1 MIRLGIG
8 AGWNWGMGV
17 TPGVVPEVEGE
28 QVAMMQIP
36 VRACRGALSGT
47 LMRALLVA
55 LSAIA
60 FAPLGGTMA
69 RAQEVVVMVDGQP
82 ITARDIET
90 RSKFITMS
98 THQTPSR
105 QEVIDGL
112 IDETLEI
119 IEGKRY
125 TIDPTESD
133 VNESFNSVASNMNI
147 DATRLTQMLVSG
159 GASAATLKQKLKAQ
173 MVWSSLVRGR
183 FKASLEI
190 GDRDVEAQMHLHDSA
205 DAGANNQVGYEYI
218 LRPVLLVV
226 PRGSPDAAFDARKKE
241 AEALR
246 ARFAD
251 CSSGVSFARALREV
265 AVRDPISKSSAD
277 FSDDLRKILDNTE
290 LGHLTPPEQTGEG
303 IQMFAVCTKKETKAD
318 APGMQKARNQL
329 FEQKFS
335 ARAKRYL
342 ADLRRQAMIEYRQPT
357 DATASATG
365 KPPARR

>member
-1 MIRLGIG
+1 
-8 AGWNWGMGV
+8 MGV
-17 TPGVVPEVEGE
+17 TAGTAPAVEGE

-36 VRACRGALSGT
+36 VRACRGALNGA
-47 LMRALLVA
+47 LIRAALVA

-60 FAPLGGTMA
+60 FAPLGGTAA

-105 QEVIDGL
+105 QQVIDGL
-112 IDETLEI
+112 IDEMLEI
-119 IEGKRY
+119 GEGKRY

-133 VNESFNSVASNMNI
+133 VNESFNGVASNMNI
-147 DATRLTQMLVSG
+147 DAARLTQMLVSG
-159 GASAATLKQKLKAQ
+159 GASPATLKQKLKAQ

-190 GDRDVEAQMHLHDSA
+190 ADSDVEAQMHLHDSA
-205 DAGANNQVGYEYI
+205 DGGTTNQVGYEYI

-226 PRGSPDAAFDARKKE
+226 PRGSPDGAFDARKKE

-251 CSSGVSFARALREV
+251 CSSGISFARALREV

-277 FSDDLRKILDNTE
+277 FSEDLRKILDGTE

-303 IQMFAVCTKKETKAD
+303 IQMFAVCNKRETKSD
-318 APGMQKARNQL
+318 SPGMQKARNQL
-329 FEQKFS
+329 FEQKFG

-342 ADLRRQAMIEYRQPT
+342 AEIRRHAMIEYKQQPA
-357 DATASATG
+357 DSTASATG

>member
-1 MIRLGIG
+1 MIRTG
-8 AGWNWGMGV
+8 AFWNGDVEV
-17 TPGVVPEVEGE
+17 TAGTAPAVEGE

-36 VRACRGALSGT
+36 LRICGGALRGALI
-47 LMRALLVA
+47 RAALVA
-55 LSAIA
+55 LGAIA
-60 FAPLGGTMA
+60 FAPVGSTAA

-105 QEVIDGL
+105 QEVIDVL
-112 IDETLEI
+112 IDEMLEI
-119 IEGKRY
+119 REGKRF
-125 TIDPTESD
+125 TIDPSESD
-133 VNESFNSVASNMNI
+133 VNEAFNSVASNMNI
-147 DATRLTQMLVSG
+147 DATRLTQMLVTG
-159 GASAATLKQKLKAQ
+159 GASAGTLKQKLKAQ

-190 GDRDVEAQMHLHDSA
+190 GDSDVEAQMHLHDSG
-205 DAGANNQVGYEYI
+205 DANPNNQVGYEYI

-226 PRGSPDAAFDARKKE
+226 PRGSPDAAFEARKKE
-241 AEALR
+241 AETLR

-277 FSDDLRKILDNTE
+277 FTDALRKILDDTE

-303 IQMFAVCTKKETKAD
+303 IQMFAVCSKRETKSD
-318 APGMQKARNQL
+318 SPGMQKARNQL
-329 FEQKFS
+329 FEQKFG
-335 ARAKRYL
+335 AKAKRYL
-342 ADLRRQAMIEYRQPT
+342 AELRRQAMIEYKQQQP